1 MDGWRRRETPPSL
14 THCNPGPPSLTF
26 PMLVSSPD
34 VDRPNHRE
42 SRLPWLPSR
51 AQSSTL
57 RCADSST
64 VNPDLRL
71 DFLSWL
77 DVNLFSEL

>member
-1 MDGWRRRETPPSL
+1 MEEKRDPTFPHTLQPRSPL
-14 THCNPGPPSLTF
+14 ADLF

-42 SRLPWLPSR
+42 SRLPRLPSR

-64 VNPDLRL
+64 VNSDLCL
-71 DFLSWL
+71 DFLSGL
-77 DVNLFSEL
+77 DMNLFSEL